1 MKKSQCQTFFLLGCI
16 AVFLASCGAHSPS
29 ILNEHHHSIHIA
41 VLKNETQQY
50 SLEERMT
57 RSIISSFQRD
67 GRLRVSPGSA
77 ADLQMEGVIKS
88 ADVSPIGYTD
98 LDRAIGYTLGVVVE
112 ISVLDESSGEYLIE
126 KRPFT
131 AIGTYMLSNE
141 PSVARAQDVTDNL
154 AEQVL
159 SALIEG
165 W

>member
-16 AVFLASCGAHSPS
+16 TLLLASCGAHSPS
-29 ILNEHHHSIHIA
+29 ILKEHHRSIHIA

-57 RSIISSFQRD
+57 RSIIASFQRD
-67 GRLRVSPGSA
+67 GRLRVSPGSM

-131 AIGTYMLSNE
+131 ATGTYMLSNE